1 MHTKL
6 VLKWTLVLASRTN
19 SRRGGISFDDLFH
32 LSHNFYYHLQYFICS
47 CVDPDATAMLKSS
60 LGNSGKVLWLLL
72 LPDSLR
78 AGSLVTTMHSQNAT
92 ACPEHQQQIVKSSK
106 KGLKW
111 WCNSHILRASSLK
124 LCRYQSPWYL
134 ECWFIFD
141 DMLINTKSNLPFM
154 GSLRGPSKRPPGRS
168 SPMRHHF
175 YQDRHHHHI
184 YIMIISSTDSVPWW
198 HTMTYNTLFIIWYHS
213 RYQNIDHPPRLK
225 CGSQNA
231 CFCQGWSITYP
242 RAVNQLCACSLFQK
256 QVCIDWSK
264 SDPSDSI
271 SILWKTN
278 SEVCLVFISSVVSH
292 KVQV

>member
-1 MHTKL
+1 MQ
-6 VLKWTLVLASRTN
+6 
-19 SRRGGISFDDLFH
+19 
-32 LSHNFYYHLQYFICS
+32 LSHIE
-47 CVDPDATAMLKSS
+47 
-60 LGNSGKVLWLLL
+60 GK
-72 LPDSLR
+72 
-78 AGSLVTTMHSQNAT
+78 Q
-92 ACPEHQQQIVKSSK
+92 PEIVQIS
-106 KGLKW
+106 
-111 WCNSHILRASSLK
+111 
-124 LCRYQSPWYL
+124 WYL

-184 YIMIISSTDSVPWW
+184 YIIIISTIVGHWW
-198 HTMTYNTLFIIWYHS
+198 HTMTYINTLFIIWYHS

-278 SEVCLVFISSVVSH
+278 SEVCLVFMSSVVATSCKTKLTPCH
-292 KVQV
+292 STSPAPQPLCLSLLLPCLAHQAEVSYSQDNLLCRIGLNRNSRNQKQ

>member
-1 MHTKL
+1 MQ
-6 VLKWTLVLASRTN
+6 
-19 SRRGGISFDDLFH
+19 
-32 LSHNFYYHLQYFICS
+32 LSHIE
-47 CVDPDATAMLKSS
+47 
-60 LGNSGKVLWLLL
+60 GK
-72 LPDSLR
+72 
-78 AGSLVTTMHSQNAT
+78 Q
-92 ACPEHQQQIVKSSK
+92 PEIVQIS
-106 KGLKW
+106 
-111 WCNSHILRASSLK
+111 
-124 LCRYQSPWYL
+124 WYL

-184 YIMIISSTDSVPWW
+184 YIIIISSTDSVPWW
-198 HTMTYNTLFIIWYHS
+198 HTLTYINTLFIIWYHS

-242 RAVNQLCACSLFQK
+242 RAVNQLYGSVQPFPKTSLHWLIK
-256 QVCIDWSK
+256 EWSK
-264 SDPSDSI
+264 WFNIYTLKDKFRSLSGVHVICS
-271 SILWKTN
+271 
-278 SEVCLVFISSVVSH
+278 SH